1 MHHED
6 WGINETYGLSRRF
19 LAAKGA
25 VNEIILHHDDDLI
38 LPERTLDRLLSHYQR
53 RPNVIH
59 SLFGRRPSLSLQYL
73 YEDVTGDVLIAL
85 TGCSLVSKKL
95 VEHCLGRYFQETHNF
110 MRQSNFKTLWNG
122 EDIYQSLVAFKHS
135 GLLNKAYALPCVY
148 LNSVLGNSMAISNNP
163 DHLVERSELL
173 RYAVEKMDL
182 VEQVTEFLRS
192 TSKSASRI
200 SAQAPAETRQASKH
214 VRSRRFIKGKR
225 KEMSS
230 VLERLKELKTRLVVQ
245 VIKSKNPPVFFKR
258 VLLTLFY
265 MKHSYKWG
273 DKWGG

>member
-1 MHHED
+1 MISAVILNWDRPSALTDVILPVLERYANISEIIISHGRHETAFNYTSRRCRIVHRED

-163 DHLVERSELL
+163 
-173 RYAVEKMDL
+173 
-182 VEQVTEFLRS
+182 
-192 TSKSASRI
+192 I
-200 SAQAPAETRQASKH
+200 
-214 VRSRRFIKGKR
+214 I
-225 KEMSS
+225 
-230 VLERLKELKTRLVVQ
+230 
-245 VIKSKNPPVFFKR
+245 
-258 VLLTLFY
+258 
-265 MKHSYKWG
+265 
-273 DKWGG
+273 